1 MLPASDSF
9 TELLSDP
16 DMDFTDTVTENT
28 LRAIRFERPEHI
40 PVIFWINP
48 ACWHHYP
55 QDALFELMAEH
66 RLLFPPSGVLRK
78 ESLGLR
84 TDFTSEDAVLPELA
98 PWERAGKPYTDS
110 WGCVWETTDDGIT
123 GSVTKH
129 SLADWDAL
137 QDFTP
142 PNPAQTNG
150 MAAIDWS
157 VIEGKILKTSAVGKY
172 GVGSLEHGHA
182 FLRLSYLRG
191 YEKLLLD
198 MADGDK
204 RLWRLIEMV
213 KEFSIGIVQRYVD
226 LGVAMMRYPEDL
238 GMQLGPMLSP
248 EHFRKYIKPIYEH
261 LMAPAH
267 KADCLV
273 HIHSDGDIRELV
285 DDLVVSGVDALNLQD
300 IVNDIDWIASNLKG
314 KVCIDID
321 IDRQQITCFGSPEQI
336 DRLIHQEVETLGSP
350 EGGLMMIYGLYPGV
364 PLENIKVIMDAMERY
379 ATFYS

>member
-1 MLPASDSF
+1 MLPASDLF
-9 TELLSDP
+9 IELLSDS

-40 PVIFWINP
+40 PIIFWINP

-55 QDALFELMAEH
+55 QDALFELIAEH
-66 RLLFPPSGVLRK
+66 RLLFP
-78 ESLGLR
+78 
-84 TDFTSEDAVLPELA
+84 DFTSEDAVLPELA
-98 PWERAGKPYTDS
+98 PWERAGEPYTDS

-123 GSVTKH
+123 GSVTRH
-129 SLADWDAL
+129 PLTDWDAL
-137 QDFTP
+137 KDFTP

-157 VIEGKILKTSAVGKY
+157 AIEGKILKAAAEGKY

-204 RLWRLIEMV
+204 RLWQLIEMV
-213 KEFSIGIVQRYVD
+213 KEFSLGIVQRYVD

-238 GMQLGPMLSP
+238 GMQFGPMLSP

-261 LMAPAH
+261 LLAPAH

-285 DDLVVSGVDALNLQD
+285 GDLAISGVDVLNLQD
-300 IVNDIDWIASNLKG
+300 LVNGIDWIALNLKG

-321 IDRQQITCFGSPEQI
+321 IDRQQITCFGSPEEI
-336 DRLIHQEVETLGSP
+336 DNLIRREVKKLGSH
-350 EGGLMMIYGLYPGV
+350 EGGLMMIYGLYPGI
-364 PLENIKVIMDAMERY
+364 PLENIKAIMDAMERY